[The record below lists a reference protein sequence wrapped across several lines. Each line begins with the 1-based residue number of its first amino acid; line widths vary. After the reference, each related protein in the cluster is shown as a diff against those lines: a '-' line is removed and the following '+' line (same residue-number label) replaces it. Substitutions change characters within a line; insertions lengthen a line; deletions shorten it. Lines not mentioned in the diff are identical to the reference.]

1 MFILGWGHRT
11 EFKDRGGTPHKG
23 VGTPHITSHTTQ
35 NQGGTPHKK
44 MCSDVY
50 TGVGTP
56 HITPYTTQNQGGTPH
71 MNLCSDVHTGVGTPH
86 RITEEKTSMVGV
98 GVGWSGE
105 II

>member
-1 MFILGWGHRT
+1 M
-11 EFKDRGGTPHKG
+11 
-23 VGTPHITSHTTQ
+23 GTPHIRIGWDTAHYSES
-35 NQGGTPHKK
+35 GGTPHKK
-44 MCSDVY
+44 MCSNIY

-56 HITPYTTQNQGGTPH
+56 HITPHTTQNQGGTPH